1 MCVVIERKCGVDCIP
16 AKMKGPVV
24 VHRPNAMQ
32 ELADNLVSRN
42 VHEAIFQRNLTL
54 FDALVAASPSQII
67 PKI

>member
-1 MCVVIERKCGVDCIP
+1 
-16 AKMKGPVV
+16 MKGPVV